1 MTRWNS
7 WYDAVTRAL
16 KLRTAVD
23 EFIDHELGNYNAA
36 LARYA
41 GSRSLTKRP
50 PKQPSL
56 LANLLSADDW
66 SIITQYVAL
75 LRPLKLA
82 TVLLQGHVN
91 TSAPNEKAVKG
102 AIWQVLPIFD
112 SMMSAFE
119 LARERYLPQEMLNN
133 RSSQQV
139 RTQPFAPSLSLTTP
153 SPTPIHTI
161 RRSQSIP
168 VSRISA
174 SIDSSTSQN
183 EPVVSEEQTR
193 KLNDALTMSTTESEV
208 HFSTNINLA
217 WQKLDA
223 YHNKTDATPIYRAA
237 VVLNPRLKWRWFDR
251 YWAEKPLWR
260 RAAKEAVAALWEQ
273 YK

>member
-41 GSRSLTKRP
+41 GSHSLTKRP

-56 LANLLSADDW
+56 LADLLSADDW